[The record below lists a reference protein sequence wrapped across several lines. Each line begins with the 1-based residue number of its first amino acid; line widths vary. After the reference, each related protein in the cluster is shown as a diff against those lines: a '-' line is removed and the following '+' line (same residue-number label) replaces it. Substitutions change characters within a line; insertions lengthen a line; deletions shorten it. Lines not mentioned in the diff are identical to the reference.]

1 MPSFEADAK
10 LISVSPGGF
19 VTKNV
24 NVMRVDLYEIDALNV
39 PMISRGVVLPYAKTL
54 ECSCVCSAG
63 REGNA
68 VYTSLHMMLME
79 APVSI
84 IACTGI
90 RFIVTVTTGCLGL
103 GDPLKPNTYSLSSEL
118 ESLSW
123 LTTFTL
129 PQT

>member
-24 NVMRVDLYEIDALNV
+24 DVMRVDLYEIDALNV
-39 PMISRGVVLPYAKTL
+39 PMISRGVVLPFAKTL

-63 REGNA
+63 REGNV

-84 IACTGI
+84 IAIYRDSNC
-90 RFIVTVTTGCLGL
+90 RLFGL
-103 GDPLKPNTYSLSSEL
+103 RRPFNCRQ
-118 ESLSW
+118 SW
-123 LTTFTL
+123 SHC
-129 PQT
+129 PG